1 MADPVQELKK
11 KMLTKM
17 REAGLPK
24 VAEEAVDLLTP
35 DDLEDVG
42 LTAAAAMI
50 PGGAVA
56 KTAEKVAR
64 KVMPVARVGMEKAAS
79 KIGHTAAMRA
89 LEESGQ
95 EAARNIGT
103 VATGVIGSIPL
114 MVTDASEEEFQ
125 KEFDRL
131 KEKRAAKKERRKDMV
146 P

>member
-1 MADPVQELKK
+1 
-11 KMLTKM
+11 
-17 REAGLPK
+17 
-24 VAEEAVDLLTP
+24 
-35 DDLEDVG
+35 
-42 LTAAAAMI
+42 
-50 PGGAVA
+50 
-56 KTAEKVAR
+56 
-64 KVMPVARVGMEKAAS
+64 
-79 KIGHTAAMRA
+79 MRA